1 MISIGKS
8 TAPQANTPTGM
19 ALRAAGSTRQCA
31 GTTGAHACHQFP
43 HNSSLILQMELKQR
57 MDQLGKK
64 KKTTIFH
71 WLSSLIHNTTPSHSQ
86 NKNPSSAGT
95 TKGEES
101 RHKEASE
108 GKFHTD
114 TARNADKTTA

>member
-1 MISIGKS
+1 LPPVS
-8 TAPQANTPTGM
+8 PQLFSDPTNGTE
-19 ALRAAGSTRQCA
+19 AKNGPTR
-31 GTTGAHACHQFP
+31 
-43 HNSSLILQMELKQR
+43 
-57 MDQLGKK
+57 KK
-64 KKTTIFH
+64 KKYTIFH